1 MSRLKRMKRVRH
13 DPLAPLVIVAVF
25 GFLAYAL
32 FILRFFWG

>member
-1 MSRLKRMKRVRH
+1 MRRYKPKRF
-13 DPLAPLVIVAVF
+13 DPLSPLVVVAVF